1 MNCKPFFDTNQK
13 LGLTAQTVQGNYPVF
28 ILRVTDMKS
37 VIKLTIP
44 VGRRMQKQSVRKLA
58 FTAVAATALTFSA
71 SALHA
76 EGLDDIFAVSADGN
90 RIAQA
95 SQVRINNIAN
105 ETDDLL
111 QDYKRILKEIE
122 GLRVYN
128 AQLERQIAKQIVKMG
143 ELRTSIEEVTLIE
156 RQITPLMM
164 RMMASLTEFINH
176 DVPFLEG
183 ERHGRIERLN
193 EMMDNPDVSPSEKF
207 RNVFEAYQIENDYGR
222 TIEAYEGTTEIEG
235 SIRDVNFLRIGR
247 VGLYYQ
253 TKDGSVSGMWNSKA
267 KSWIELDDDFGN
279 AITEGIR
286 IANNQATPNLI
297 NLPVIA
303 PE

>member
-1 MNCKPFFDTNQK
+1 
-13 LGLTAQTVQGNYPVF
+13 
-28 ILRVTDMKS
+28 MKS
-37 VIKLTIP
+37 VTKLKIP

-58 FTAVAATALTFSA
+58 FSVATATALTLSGNV
-71 SALHA
+71 LHA
-76 EGLDDIFAVSADGN
+76 EGLEDIFAVSADGN

-95 SQVRINNIAN
+95 SQVRINSIAD
-105 ETDDLL
+105 ETSSIL
-111 QDYKRILKEIE
+111 QEYKKILKEIE

-128 AQLERQIAKQIVKMG
+128 AQLERQIGNQVAEMANI
-143 ELRTSIEEVTLIE
+143 RTSIDEVTLIE

-164 RMMASLTEFINH
+164 RMLATLAEFIEH
-176 DVPFLEG
+176 DVPFLIE
-183 ERHGRIERLN
+183 ERHDRIDRLN
-193 EMMDNPDVSPSEKF
+193 EMMDRADVSPSEKF
-207 RNVFEAYQIENDYGR
+207 RRVFEAYQIENDFGR
-222 TIEAYEGTTEIEG
+222 TIEAYEGTREVEG
-235 SIRDVNFLRIGR
+235 TVRDVNYLRVGR

-253 TKDGSVSGMWNSKA
+253 TKDGSISGMWNSNDKNW
-267 KSWIELDDDFGN
+267 SSLDDDFGN